1 MRAVILE
8 VDERM
13 LAERRRLGLDRKD
26 EMWEGVLHMVP
37 APFARHGRIQ
47 AGLAASLYDRC
58 TERDLMIGVETAV
71 FAVDDDYRVPDL
83 VVYAPESAS
92 DRGVEGAPVLVV
104 EVRSP
109 SDESLAKVP
118 WYLGRGA
125 GSVVVVDA
133 VTFSVEVFS
142 DEGKAEADADGL
154 TQVAGLAVR
163 LGPASDGDGLV
174 VETEKATH
182 RIRG

>member
-37 APFARHGRIQ
+37 APFARHGRVQ

-58 TERDLMIGVETAV
+58 TERGLMIGVETGV
-71 FAVDDDYRVPDL
+71 FAADDDYRVPDL
-83 VVYAPESAS
+83 VVYALESAS

-109 SDESLAKVP
+109 SDESLAKVS
-118 WYLGRGA
+118 WYRGRGA
-125 GSVVVVDA
+125 GSVVVVDP
-133 VTFSVEVFS
+133 VTFSVEVFTADGQVES
-142 DEGKAEADADGL
+142 DADGL

-163 LGPASDGDGLV
+163 LGPASDGDGLI

-182 RIRG
+182 TIRG